1 MGQAA
6 AVSHFVVVVCLLTK
20 QYYFHIYRW
29 FASTWPGTL
38 LLDNKVTKH
47 GAEQEGT
54 FWQCYV
60 TFVHGVLLIMG
71 FNAKSN
77 SSPNVQTTHIQN
89 GRLQV
94 RWIAFPQHVRILG
107 VGWGRGGFDESFPAC
122 TFFKA
127 ENDLHAPIPLLKPES
142 GQSDSTSWDD
152 CRQVFKKQLCVSLF
166 SWEVP
171 TLCLDST
178 VSSLQLRWVEG
189 VYCVLLYSYNFPPA
203 LTAEWPVF
211 YMPPLQ

>member
-77 SSPNVQTTHIQN
+77 SWPSDLPKVYGNSSVSQHM
-89 GRLQV
+89 LF
-94 RWIAFPQHVRILG
+94 RWIEYFSLG
-107 VGWGRGGFDESFPAC
+107 KEGTSNNHMAGQPVTVIDEQNFLMSNWRNSTYFNMQSKYKMWSSTWNYRKIIHEHFC
-122 TFFKA
+122 KRRSVQ
-127 ENDLHAPIPLLKPES
+127 DGYPICWLKNRRNKEQQVHWNCSVS
-142 GQSDSTSWDD
+142 G
-152 CRQVFKKQLCVSLF
+152 LM
-166 SWEVP
+166 EP
-171 TLCLDST
+171 NN
-178 VSSLQLRWVEG
+178 WV
-189 VYCVLLYSYNFPPA
+189 
-203 LTAEWPVF
+203 T
-211 YMPPLQ
+211 